1 MAIKVKQRR
10 SARDATID
18 QLRSIA
24 ENEAAA
30 NIVMGKVR
38 QEAEII
44 ASRMEKIHGGV
55 WSVSINHRSC
65 FVLIARDGD

>member
-1 MAIKVKQRR
+1 MAIKVKRRR

-24 ENEAAA
+24 ESEAAA
-30 NIVMGKVR
+30 NIVMAKVQ
-38 QEAEII
+38 QEAELI
-44 ASRMEKIHGGV
+44 AQRMEKIHGGV
-55 WSVSINHRSC
+55 WSVAINHRSC